1 MNQWYHI
8 FSYLWWDNPIGII
21 ASCII
26 IVLAVYL
33 AFYIT
38 VELIEFG
45 YWIGVQTIKAIGI
58 GLFITG
64 YTLIF
69 IFLILPLD
77 LISSHKYISESFL
90 IYARNIEKNVYLFYP
105 KLEKRIKKT
114 FKEQNEEKRQK
125 DILPYDAPA
134 ISPKTR
140 RIISEPIKN
149 KTVRTEAPTLKIP
162 KYNIQKYYCSK
173 CGKPFTPLMIT
184 LLNKKNETFC
194 EICGQKYR
202 EKNNVP
208 VPIAK

>member
-8 FSYLWWDNPIGII
+8 FSYFWWDNPIGII

-33 AFYIT
+33 TFYIII
-38 VELIEFG
+38 ELIEFG
-45 YWIGVQTIKAIGI
+45 YWIGIQSFKAMGI
-58 GLFITG
+58 GLFIVG

-77 LISSHKYISESFL
+77 LISPYKSVSDSFL
-90 IYARNIEKNVYLFYP
+90 IYAKNIEKNVYLFYP

-114 FKEQNEEKRQK
+114 IKNQKGEKRQK
-125 DILPYDAPA
+125 TILPYDAPA

-140 RIISEPIKN
+140 RIIDEPINN
-149 KTVRTEAPTLKIP
+149 KSVKSQISNSRIPEYNIP
-162 KYNIQKYYCSK
+162 KFYCSK
-173 CGKPFTPLMIT
+173 CGKPFTPLMIS

-194 EICGQKYR
+194 EICGQKYKER
-202 EKNNVP
+202 NNIP